1 MPVAAGV
8 GIASAVAGI
17 YGANKSSDAAKQ
29 SAVLQTSAT
38 THAADLQSQAA
49 KEALAFQQQQAAQD
63 QSNFNTTQQ
72 ANYNQWASG
81 QNRMRGLD
89 SLVGLPQRDIPAY
102 QQPQNVL
109 GSSQTTPTSG
119 QMPSGGNGNPQDPA
133 FIQSQL
139 ANVYKTMGL
148 APTGPGTGPT
158 DIAYMAQKV
167 AETGGWTAQ
176 NASYWPQRIADEVA
190 KAKGG
195 GAVSGAPSAS
205 GGAAPA
211 SLANY
216 VGASQMAA
224 PVTPGLVMPRT
235 AYQPRSIAQ
244 LFGS

>member
-1 MPVAAGV
+1 MPAPVIAAI
-8 GIASAVAGI
+8 IAGSAGL
-17 YGANKSSDAAKQ
+17 GAAALSSKGSQ
-29 SAVLQTSAT
+29 SAANTSSAAAQ
-38 THAADLQSQAA
+38 HAADLQAKAA
-49 KEALAFQQQQAAQD
+49 ADALAYQKTQAAQD

-119 QMPSGGNGNPQDPA
+119 TMPTGGSGNPQDHA
-133 FIQSQL
+133 FIQCQL

-167 AETGGWTAQ
+167 AETGGWTPQ